1 MKKYKQI
8 IIALLVLCSCPGTA
22 LSASLDELYR
32 DIIRSENKGYLPLF
46 VKNRE
51 IPDILV
57 EKEGLKNIPATP
69 QEDTSSATNTQP
81 IKLTNDRAYKDMLS
95 KLYNEKWHQV
105 LLAVQE
111 NRVTPMDLDE
121 IRKRVSLNDPKAV
134 EVYAWMHAKGV
145 GVKNNLPEAFL
156 LYQKAQSLNVPKAKD
171 NALQVY
177 RAMTPDQR
185 AQIKN
190 SAIN

>member
-57 EKEGLKNIPATP
+57 EKEGL
-69 QEDTSSATNTQP
+69 
-81 IKLTNDRAYKDMLS
+81 
-95 KLYNEKWHQV
+95 
-105 LLAVQE
+105 
-111 NRVTPMDLDE
+111 
-121 IRKRVSLNDPKAV
+121 
-134 EVYAWMHAKGV
+134 
-145 GVKNNLPEAFL
+145 
-156 LYQKAQSLNVPKAKD
+156 
-171 NALQVY
+171 
-177 RAMTPDQR
+177 
-185 AQIKN
+185 
-190 SAIN
+190 